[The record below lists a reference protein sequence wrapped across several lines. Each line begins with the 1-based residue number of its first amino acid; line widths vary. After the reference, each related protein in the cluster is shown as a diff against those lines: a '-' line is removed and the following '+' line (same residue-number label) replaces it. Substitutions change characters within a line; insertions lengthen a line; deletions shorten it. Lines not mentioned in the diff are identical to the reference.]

1 MPSSTVL
8 AKRDELDKLGTE
20 LWNLSTRL
28 RRDEPAD
35 NGNAKNETAHKKR
48 TICLLRN
55 FAFLLL
61 DSAAAQAKD
70 RPQKSCVR
78 LMKVAL
84 KAARECIN
92 ISELLPATKIMER
105 AAEYQDTMSKET
117 DGASRHEGEIAH
129 RLRMEYFALRTM
141 LVRETLLISHKALL
155 ICHPGVAT
163 RTYGYSRTY
172 VRQV

>member
-1 MPSSTVL
+1 MPSSTAL

-35 NGNAKNETAHKKR
+35 NGNAKNEIAHKNR
-48 TICLLRN
+48 TICFLRN

-61 DSAAAQAKD
+61 DSAAAQVKD
-70 RPQKSCVR
+70 RSQKSCVR

-92 ISELLPATKIMER
+92 ISELLAATKIMER
-105 AAEYQDTMSKET
+105 AAEYQDTMGKET
-117 DGASRHEGEIAH
+117 NSASRDGGEIAH
-129 RLRMEYFALRTM
+129 RLCMEYFALRTM
-141 LVRETLLISHKALL
+141 LVRGTRRVSHKSLLI
-155 ICHPGVAT
+155 
-163 RTYGYSRTY
+163 
-172 VRQV
+172 

>member
-8 AKRDELDKLGTE
+8 ARRDELDKLGTE

-28 RRDEPAD
+28 RRDESVN
-35 NGNAKNETAHKKR
+35 NGNAKDKTAHKNR
-48 TICLLRN
+48 MICFLRN

-78 LMKVAL
+78 LMRVAL

-92 ISELLPATKIMER
+92 VNELLPSTKIMER

-117 DGASRHEGEIAH
+117 ESASGDEGEIAR

-141 LVRETLLISHKALL
+141 LVRRTLRVPYNELLI
-155 ICHPGVAT
+155 
-163 RTYGYSRTY
+163 
-172 VRQV
+172 